1 MARRGTMDVVGQRLA
16 GVAFLLVPALLIWL
30 SIAIYNKRFTES
42 TMVTLRTGTAGH
54 EMHPLADVK
63 VRGVVVGEVRSI
75 RANGSGAELEL
86 ALKPGMT
93 DRVPSNVSA
102 MLLPTTVFGARF
114 VSLAAP
120 PGTSAPP
127 IAEGDVISE
136 DRSEN
141 AVELSQLL
149 NNTMDLLNTIQPAKL
164 SATLNAMSRAL
175 EGRGDQ
181 IGDNF
186 EQLDAFLRKFNPE
199 VPELAQNLAELAEFS
214 QHASDAA
221 PNLLQALTD
230 LTVTSRT
237 VVEQRTA
244 ISALYDAVSGSSAD
258 LEDFLDANSGNIIE
272 LATASR
278 PSLDLLR
285 RYAPAAPCTFRT
297 LADFVPKMN
306 RVLGK
311 GTDEHG
317 VHGIIV
323 PVPHKGDYKPG
334 QDTPRYGAGGGPRC
348 PSVPYLPSGG
358 GETKVLPAGGV
369 PGEGGAVGGG
379 LGPAN
384 SASENDL
391 VNELAGPSVDEVP
404 EELPDWSSVLVG
416 PIYRGTEV
424 TVK

>member
-1 MARRGTMDVVGQRLA
+1 MAKRGTMHIVGQRLA
-16 GVAFLLVPALLIWL
+16 GVAFLLVPALLVWL
-30 SIAIYNKRFTES
+30 SIAIYNKRFTDV
-42 TMVTLRTGTAGH
+42 TTVTLRTGTAGH

-75 RANGSGAELEL
+75 RADGTQAVLEL
-86 ALKPGMT
+86 ALKPEMT
-93 DRVPSNVSA
+93 GHVPANVKA
-102 MLLPTTVFGARF
+102 MLLPTTIFGARY

-127 IAEGDVISE
+127 IEEGDVISE
-136 DRSEN
+136 DRSAN
-141 AVELSQLL
+141 AVELAQLL
-149 NNTMDLLNTIQPAKL
+149 NNTMDLLNTVQPSKL

-175 EGRGDQ
+175 QGRGDQ

-199 VPELAQNLAELAEFS
+199 VPALTRNLAELAEFT

-221 PNLLQALTD
+221 PDLLQALSD

-237 VVEQRTA
+237 VVEQRAA
-244 ISALYDAVSGSSAD
+244 ISSLYDAVDGSSAD
-258 LEDFLDANSGNIIE
+258 LRDFLSANSGNIIE
-272 LATASR
+272 LAAVSR
-278 PSLDLLR
+278 PSLELLR

-297 LADFVPKMN
+297 LADFIPKMN
-306 RVLGK
+306 KVLGK
-311 GTDEHG
+311 GTDKHG
-317 VHGIIV
+317 VHATIV
-323 PVPHKGDYKPG
+323 PVPHKGNYKPG

-348 PSVPYLPSGG
+348 PSVPYLPTDG

-369 PGEGGAVGGG
+369 PGAAGTAGGG

-391 VNELAGPSVDEVP
+391 VNELVGPSVDEVP
-404 EELPDWSSVLVG
+404 EQLPDWSSVLVG

>member
-1 MARRGTMDVVGQRLA
+1 MHVVGQRLA

-317 VHGIIV
+317 VHGIVV

-334 QDTPRYGAGGGPRC
+334 QDVPRYGAGGGPRC

-369 PGEGGAVGGG
+369 PGKGGAVGGG

-391 VNELAGPSVDEVP
+391 VNELVGPSVDEVP

>member
-1 MARRGTMDVVGQRLA
+1 MDVVGRRLA

-42 TMVTLRTGTAGH
+42 TTVTLRTGTAGH

-75 RANGSGAELEL
+75 RASGSGAELEL

-136 DRSEN
+136 DRSGN

-175 EGRGDQ
+175 EGRGEQ

-199 VPELAQNLAELAEFS
+199 VPELASNLAELAEFS

-258 LEDFLDANSGNIIE
+258 LEDFLSANSGNIIE

-317 VHGIIV
+317 VHGVVV

-334 QDTPRYGAGGGPRC
+334 QDTPQYGAGGGPRC
-348 PSVPYLPSGG
+348 PSVPYLPSGEIG
-358 GETKVLPAGGV
+358 RAHV
-369 PGEGGAVGGG
+369 
-379 LGPAN
+379 
-384 SASENDL
+384 
-391 VNELAGPSVDEVP
+391 
-404 EELPDWSSVLVG
+404 
-416 PIYRGTEV
+416 
-424 TVK
+424 